1 MTVQITT
8 LTNGFRIVTERM
20 PGLQSASVGIWVT
33 AGGRNERE
41 DQNGIAHFLEHMA
54 FKGTKRRSTLQIA
67 EAIEDVGGY
76 MNAYTSREAT
86 AYYARVLGQDVG
98 LALDVIAD
106 ILLNP
111 VFAPEEIDIE
121 RGVILQEIGQAL
133 DTPDDVIF
141 DWLQER
147 AYPDQPIGRTI
158 LGPPDRV
165 RAFSRDDLRAFVAEH
180 YAPGNMILA
189 AAGDV
194 DHDALVRQAEALFAH
209 LSPVQGALIQ
219 PARFAG
225 GEFRQEKPLE
235 QAHLALAFEAPD
247 YLDPEIY
254 TAQVYANALGGGM
267 SSRLFQEIREK
278 RGLCYT
284 ISPRPGPIPMPG

>member
-1 MTVQITT
+1 M
-8 LTNGFRIVTERM
+8 
-20 PGLQSASVGIWVT
+20 
-33 AGGRNERE
+33 
-41 DQNGIAHFLEHMA
+41 
-54 FKGTKRRSTLQIA
+54 
-67 EAIEDVGGY
+67 GGY

-165 RAFSRDDLRAFVAEH
+165 RAFSRDDLRAFVGRALRTGQH
-180 YAPGNMILA
+180 DPRRRGRCRSRRPRAPG
-189 AAGDV
+189 
-194 DHDALVRQAEALFAH
+194 R
-209 LSPVQGALIQ
+209 SPVRSPVARARRTD
-219 PARFAG
+219 PARALRGRRVPPGKTARTGASRAG
-225 GEFRQEKPLE
+225 LRGARLSRPRDLHR
-235 QAHLALAFEAPD
+235 AGLMPMR
-247 YLDPEIY
+247 
-254 TAQVYANALGGGM
+254 LGGGHVPRAC
-267 SSRLFQEIREK
+267 SRKFARNAASAIPF
-278 RGLCYT
+278 
-284 ISPRPGPIPMPG
+284 SPRPGPIPMPG